1 MISKVIF
8 PDEYDALKVSSLP
21 SNPTA
26 AVKYGGLGYNSNQ
39 MKAAFDALPVFIIEK
54 FNRLID
60 DITTDP
66 HLSISG
72 ELRTGISQAPR
83 LSDIFA
89 DITNGQLASYL
100 TVGES
105 SLATQIAQIKESI
118 DAIKSILGVENE

>member
-8 PDEYDALKVSSLP
+8 PDEYEALKVSSLP

-26 AVKYGGLGYNSNQ
+26 GVKYGGLGYNSNQ

-54 FNRLID
+54 FNRLLD

-66 HLSISG
+66 KISISG

-83 LSDIFA
+83 LSDIFE

-100 TVGES
+100 KVGES
-105 SLATQIAQIKESI
+105 SLATQIAEIKDSI
-118 DAIKSILGVENE
+118 MQLKAILGVEE